1 MALQSH
7 FGGPLLQQMLQEACG
22 VARPPAGEGVARGQE
37 GAGRRGSNLT
47 GQMAVTL
54 SERRK
59 MGPIVVRAR
68 RRKLMEKFVI
78 EGGAPLSGTLVPAG
92 NKNGALPILA
102 SSLLTDEQVL
112 VRNVP
117 RIRDV
122 DAMLEILRGIGV
134 EVSWRGQ
141 NEVALCAGKV
151 GSGEIDRELAELIRA
166 SFLLAGPLLARFHRA
181 VMPPPGGDVIGRRR
195 LDPHLDAFRAMGAE
209 VDCDGEIVLGAPR
222 GLRPSDVFM
231 DEPSVMATENA
242 LLAAALIPGT
252 TVIGNAACEPHVQ
265 DLARMLVKMGADI
278 QGIGSNLLTVNGS
291 ERLHGCEHDVAPDH
305 IEIGSFM
312 ALAGVTGGELRIKD
326 TVPDDLRMIRLVFER
341 LGLRSEL
348 HGNDVFVPG
357 GQKLVVQAD
366 VGEYKSKIQ
375 DGPWPAFP
383 ADLTSIAI
391 ALATQAEGSILI
403 HEWMFENRLIFADK
417 LILMG
422 ADIVM
427 CDPHRAIVTGPRR
440 LRGERVESPDIR
452 AGMAMLLAA
461 LCAEGR
467 SEIGNIRQI
476 DRGYERI
483 DERLRDL
490 GAHIERVATE
500 PVHA

>member
-1 MALQSH
+1 MGVTLARRSS
-7 FGGPLLQQMLQEACG
+7 GGPL
-22 VARPPAGEGVARGQE
+22 
-37 GAGRRGSNLT
+37 AGR
-47 GQMAVTL
+47 V
-54 SERRK
+54 RRPK
-59 MGPIVVRAR
+59 S
-68 RRKLMEKFVI
+68 MEKFVI
-78 EGGAPLSGTLVPAG
+78 EGGVPLSGTMVPAG

-102 SSLLTDEQVL
+102 ASILTDQEVV

-122 DAMLEILRGIGV
+122 DAMLEIL
-134 EVSWRGQ
+134 
-141 NEVALCAGKV
+141 VALGVRASWHGSNELVLCAADV
-151 GSGEIDRELAELIRA
+151 EQVTIDAGLAESIRA
-166 SFLLAGPLLARFHRA
+166 SFLLAGPLLARFGRA

-195 LDPHLDAFRAMGAE
+195 LDPHLDAFRALGART
-209 VDCDGEIVLGAPR
+209 DCQREIVLSAPS
-222 GLRPSDVFM
+222 GLRASDVFM

-242 LLAAALIPGT
+242 LMAAALTPGT

-265 DLARMLVKMGADI
+265 DLARMLVKMGADVH
-278 QGIGSNLLTVNGS
+278 GIGSNLITVNGAA
-291 ERLHGCEHDVAPDH
+291 RLGGCEHRVAPDH

-326 TVPDDLRMIRLVFER
+326 TVPSDLRMIRLVFER

-348 HGNDVFVPG
+348 HGDDVVVPG
-357 GQKLVVQAD
+357 AQTLVARAD
-366 VGEYKSKIQ
+366 VGEYKGKIQ

-383 ADLTSIAI
+383 ADLTSIAV
-391 ALATQAEGSILI
+391 ALATQAQGSILV
-403 HEWMFENRLIFADK
+403 HEWMFENRLVFTDK

-422 ADIVM
+422 ADIVV
-427 CDPHRAIVTGPRR
+427 CDPHRVIVNGPRQ
-440 LRGERVESPDIR
+440 LRGSGGERVESPDIR

-483 DERLRDL
+483 DERLREL
-490 GAHIERVATE
+490 GARIERVATE

>member
-1 MALQSH
+1 
-7 FGGPLLQQMLQEACG
+7 
-22 VARPPAGEGVARGQE
+22 
-37 GAGRRGSNLT
+37 
-47 GQMAVTL
+47 
-54 SERRK
+54 
-59 MGPIVVRAR
+59 
-68 RRKLMEKFVI
+68 MEKFVI
-78 EGGAPLSGTLVPAG
+78 EGGVPLSGTMFPAG

-102 SSLLTDEQVL
+102 SALLTEDEVV

-122 DAMLEILRGIGV
+122 DAMLSILSAIGV
-134 EVSWRGQ
+134 RVNWRGP
-141 NEVALCAGKV
+141 NEVLLCAADV
-151 GSGEIDRELAELIRA
+151 HEVEIERELAELIRA
-166 SFLLAGPLLARFHRA
+166 SFLLAGPLLARFRRA

-195 LDPHLDAFRAMGAE
+195 LDPHLDAFRAMGATAE
-209 VDCDGEIVLGAPR
+209 CGREIVLSAPN
-222 GLRPSDVFM
+222 GLRPTDVFM
-231 DEPSVMATENA
+231 DEPSVMASENA
-242 LLAAALIPGT
+242 LLAAALTPGT

-278 QGIGSNLLTVNGS
+278 QGIGSNLLTVHGAK
-291 ERLHGCEHDVAPDH
+291 ELHGCEHEVAPDH
-305 IEIGSFM
+305 IEIGSFI

-326 TVPDDLRMIRLVFER
+326 TVPGDLRMIRLVFER
-341 LGLRSEL
+341 LGLRTEL
-348 HGNDVFVPG
+348 DGNDVLVPG
-357 GQKLVVQAD
+357 AQKLVVQAD

-383 ADLTSIAI
+383 ADLTSIAV
-391 ALATQAEGSILI
+391 ALATQAEGSILV
-403 HEWMFENRLIFADK
+403 HEWMFENRLIFTDK

-461 LCAEGR
+461 LCADGR

-483 DERLRDL
+483 DERLREL
-490 GAHIERVATE
+490 GARIERVATE

>member
-1 MALQSH
+1 
-7 FGGPLLQQMLQEACG
+7 
-22 VARPPAGEGVARGQE
+22 
-37 GAGRRGSNLT
+37 
-47 GQMAVTL
+47 
-54 SERRK
+54 
-59 MGPIVVRAR
+59 
-68 RRKLMEKFVI
+68 MEKFVI
-78 EGGAPLSGTLVPAG
+78 EGGVPLSGTMTPAG
-92 NKNGALPILA
+92 NKNAALPILA
-102 SSLLTDEQVL
+102 ASVLTEDEVL

-122 DAMLEILRGIGV
+122 EAMLEILRAIGV
-134 EVSWRGQ
+134 EVSWRGP
-141 NEVALCAGKV
+141 NDLALCAAHV
-151 GSGEIDRELAELIRA
+151 NDLAIEPELAELIRA

-195 LDPHLDAFRAMGAE
+195 LDPHLDAFRAMGAVVE
-209 VDCDGEIVLGAPR
+209 CGRDIVLTAPS
-222 GLRPSDVFM
+222 GLRPTDVFM
-231 DEPSVMATENA
+231 DEPSVMASENA
-242 LLAAALIPGT
+242 LMAAALTPGT
-252 TVIGNAACEPHVQ
+252 TVIGNAASEPHVQ

-278 QGIGSNLLTVNGS
+278 QGIGSNLITVNGA
-291 ERLHGCEHDVAPDH
+291 ERLRGCEHRIAPDH

-312 ALAGVTGGELRIKD
+312 AIAGVTGGELRIKD
-326 TVPDDLRMIRLVFER
+326 TVPGDLRMIRLVFER
-341 LGLRSEL
+341 VGLRSEL
-348 HGNDVFVPG
+348 DGNDLVIPG
-357 GQKLVVQAD
+357 AQRLVTQSD
-366 VGEYKSKIQ
+366 VGQYKSKIQ

-383 ADLTSIAI
+383 ADLTSIAV
-391 ALATQAEGSILI
+391 ALATQAEGSILV
-403 HEWMFENRLIFADK
+403 HEWMFENRLIFTDK

-461 LCAEGR
+461 LCADGR

-483 DERLRDL
+483 DERLREL
-490 GAHIERVATE
+490 GARIERVATE

>member
-1 MALQSH
+1 MRVERLQGGLHERSPVSALE
-7 FGGPLLQQMLQEACG
+7 GGPGGL
-22 VARPPAGEGVARGQE
+22 AGAAP
-37 GAGRRGSNLT
+37 GASNLT
-47 GQMAVTL
+47 EEMAVTL
-54 SERRK
+54 
-59 MGPIVVRAR
+59 AR
-68 RRKLMEKFVI
+68 RSTGGPGEGVGRPPFARGRRPKLMEKFVI
-78 EGGAPLSGTLVPAG
+78 EGGVPLSGTMVPAG
-92 NKNGALPILA
+92 NKNGALAILA
-102 SSLLTDEQVL
+102 AAVLTEDQVL

-122 DAMLEILRGIGV
+122 EAMIEILLAIGV
-134 EVSWRGQ
+134 SVDWRGP
-141 NEVALCAGKV
+141 NELALCAGAV
-151 GSGEIDRELAELIRA
+151 HDAVIEPELAESIRA
-166 SFLLAGPLLARFHRA
+166 SFLLAGPLLARFGRA

-195 LDPHLDAFRAMGAE
+195 LDPHLDAFRAMGAVTNCE
-209 VDCDGEIVLGAPR
+209 REIILDAPR
-222 GLRPSDVFM
+222 GLRPTDVFM

-242 LLAAALIPGT
+242 LMAAALTPGT
-252 TVIGNAACEPHVQ
+252 TVIGNAASEPHVQ

-278 QGIGSNLLTVNGS
+278 HGIGSNLVTVNGAD
-291 ERLHGCEHDVAPDH
+291 RLHGCEHDVAPDH
-305 IEIGSFM
+305 IEIGSFI

-326 TVPDDLRMIRLVFER
+326 TVPADLRMIRLVFER
-341 LGLRSEL
+341 VGLRTEL
-348 HGNDVFVPG
+348 HDNDIVVPG
-357 GQKLVVQAD
+357 DQRLVVQAD

-383 ADLTSIAI
+383 ADLTSIAV
-391 ALATQAEGSILI
+391 ALATQAEGSILV
-403 HEWMFENRLIFADK
+403 HEWMFENRLIFTDK

-427 CDPHRAIVTGPRR
+427 CDPHRAIITGPRR

-452 AGMAMLLAA
+452 AGMAMLVAA

-483 DERLRDL
+483 DERLREL

>member
-1 MALQSH
+1 
-7 FGGPLLQQMLQEACG
+7 
-22 VARPPAGEGVARGQE
+22 
-37 GAGRRGSNLT
+37 
-47 GQMAVTL
+47 
-54 SERRK
+54 
-59 MGPIVVRAR
+59 
-68 RRKLMEKFVI
+68 MEKFVI
-78 EGGAPLSGTLVPAG
+78 EGGVPLSGTMKAAG

-102 SSLLTDEQVL
+102 SALLTEDEVV

-117 RIRDV
+117 KIRDV
-122 DAMLEILRGIGV
+122 DAMLSILSEIGV
-134 EVSWRGQ
+134 EVSWRGA
-141 NEVALCAGKV
+141 NEVVLCAADV
-151 GSGEIDRELAELIRA
+151 HEVEIERELAEMIRA
-166 SFLLAGPLLARFHRA
+166 SFLLAGPLLARFGRA

-195 LDPHLDAFRAMGAE
+195 LDPHLDAFRAMGAKA
-209 VDCDGEIVLGAPR
+209 DCGREIVLSAPH
-222 GLRPSDVFM
+222 GLKPTDVFM
-231 DEPSVMATENA
+231 DEPSVMASENA
-242 LLAAALIPGT
+242 LMAAALTPGT

-278 QGIGSNLLTVNGS
+278 QGIGSNLITVNGAR
-291 ERLHGCEHDVAPDH
+291 ELHGCEHEVAPDH

-312 ALAGVTGGELRIKD
+312 ALAGVTGGELRIED
-326 TVPDDLRMIRLVFER
+326 TVPGDLRMIRLVFER

-348 HGNDVFVPG
+348 DGNDVIVPG
-357 GQKLVVQAD
+357 EQKLTVQAD

-383 ADLTSIAI
+383 ADLTSIAV
-391 ALATQAEGSILI
+391 ALATQATGSILV
-403 HEWMFENRLIFADK
+403 HEWMFENRLIFTDK

-427 CDPHRAIVTGPRR
+427 CDPHRAIVTGPRK

-461 LCAEGR
+461 LCAQGK

-483 DERLRDL
+483 DERLREL
-490 GAHIERVATE
+490 GARIERVAIE
-500 PVHA
+500 PVPA

>member
-1 MALQSH
+1 
-7 FGGPLLQQMLQEACG
+7 
-22 VARPPAGEGVARGQE
+22 
-37 GAGRRGSNLT
+37 
-47 GQMAVTL
+47 
-54 SERRK
+54 
-59 MGPIVVRAR
+59 
-68 RRKLMEKFVI
+68 MEKFVI
-78 EGGAPLSGTLVPAG
+78 DGGVPLCGTLVPAG
-92 NKNGALPILA
+92 NKNAALPILA
-102 SSLLTDEQVL
+102 SAVLTDEEVV

-122 DAMLEILRGIGV
+122 DAMLAILRSLGV
-134 EVSWRGQ
+134 DVSWRGP
-141 NEVALCAGKV
+141 NELSLCAAAV
-151 GSGEIDRELAELIRA
+151 GDVAVDEELAERIRA

-195 LDPHLDAFRAMGAE
+195 LDPHLDGFRAMGAT
-209 VDCDGEIVLGAPR
+209 VDCGREIVLNAPSA
-222 GLRPSDVFM
+222 LRPSDVFM
-231 DEPSVMATENA
+231 DEPSVMATENV
-242 LLAAALIPGT
+242 LMAAALTPGT

-265 DLARMLVKMGADI
+265 DLARMLLKMGADI
-278 QGIGSNLLTVNGS
+278 QGIGSNVITVNGAA
-291 ERLHGCEHDVAPDH
+291 RLRGCEHDVAPDH

-326 TVPDDLRMIRLVFER
+326 TVPSDLRMIRLVFSTI
-341 LGLRSEL
+341 GLSSEL
-348 HGNDVFVPG
+348 DGNDVIVPG
-357 GQKLVVQAD
+357 GQKLVTSSD
-366 VGEYKSKIQ
+366 VGGYKCKVQ

-383 ADLTSIAI
+383 ADLTSIAV
-391 ALATQAEGSILI
+391 ALATQAEGSILV
-403 HEWMFENRLIFADK
+403 HEWMFENRLIFTDK

-422 ADIVM
+422 ADIVL
-427 CDPHRAIVTGPRR
+427 CDPHRAIITGPRR

-483 DERLRDL
+483 DERLREL
-490 GAHIERVATE
+490 GARIERVATE

>member
-1 MALQSH
+1 
-7 FGGPLLQQMLQEACG
+7 
-22 VARPPAGEGVARGQE
+22 
-37 GAGRRGSNLT
+37 
-47 GQMAVTL
+47 MAVTL
-54 SERRK
+54 AKRSDPE
-59 MGPIVVRAR
+59 PALVPR
-68 RRKLMEKFVI
+68 RRIQLMEKFVI
-78 EGGAPLSGTLVPAG
+78 EGGAPLSGTMVAAG

-102 SSLLTDEQVL
+102 ACLLTDEEVL
-112 VRNVP
+112 VENVP

-122 DAMLEILRGIGV
+122 DAMIAILRSLGASV
-134 EVSWRGQ
+134 EWRGP
-141 NEVALCAGKV
+141 NEVAVCAADV
-151 GSGEIDRELAELIRA
+151 HDTEIDPDLAEQIRA

-195 LDPHLDAFRAMGAE
+195 LDPHLDAFRAMGASVE
-209 VDCDGEIVLGAPR
+209 CNREIVLDAPT
-222 GLRPSDVFM
+222 GLRPTDVFM

-242 LLAAALIPGT
+242 LLAAALTPGT

-278 QGIGSNLLTVNGS
+278 QGIGSNLLAVAGAKS
-291 ERLHGCEHDVAPDH
+291 LHGCHHRVAPDH

-326 TVPDDLRMIRLVFER
+326 VVPSDLRMIRLVFER
-341 LGLRSEL
+341 LGLRSTID
-348 HGNDVFVPG
+348 GCDVYVPPS
-357 GQKLVVQAD
+357 QKLVVQSD
-366 VGEYKSKIQ
+366 VGDYKSKIQ

-383 ADLTSIAI
+383 ADLTSIAV
-391 ALATQAEGSILI
+391 ALATQAEGSILV
-403 HEWMFENRLIFADK
+403 HEWMFENRLIFTDK

-427 CDPHRAIVTGPRR
+427 CDPHRAIVTGHRR

-461 LCAEGR
+461 LCADGR

-483 DERLRDL
+483 DERLREL
-490 GAHIERVATE
+490 GARIERVATE